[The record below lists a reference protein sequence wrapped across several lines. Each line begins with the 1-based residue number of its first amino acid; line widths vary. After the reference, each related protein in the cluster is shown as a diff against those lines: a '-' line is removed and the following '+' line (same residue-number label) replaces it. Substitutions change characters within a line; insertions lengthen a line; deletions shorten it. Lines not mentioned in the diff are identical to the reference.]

1 MNYFLLLFLEILCE
15 KNRIYSGT
23 FIKLLLQVIPQIV
36 KIDDENRKQIYLD
49 VLSDQFCLSILTSI
63 INQPKTAVVV
73 AKETGIP
80 ISTVYRRLQSLQ
92 ENKLLKVSGGINKDG
107 KYFIYQSK
115 IKEVSTKF
123 DGISTMIHVTPNLN
137 FTIM

>member
-1 MNYFLLLFLEILCE
+1 MVFE
-15 KNRIYSGT
+15 KNLIYSGI
-23 FIKLLLQVIPQIV
+23 FIKLLLQVIPQII
-36 KIDDENRKQIYLD
+36 KIDNENRKQIYLD
-49 VLSDQFCLSILTSI
+49 VLADQFCLSILTSI

-80 ISTVYRRLQSLQ
+80 ISTVYRRLQFLQ
-92 ENKLLKVSGGINKDG
+92 VNKLLKVSGGINKDG

-115 IKEVSTKF
+115 IKEVSSKF

>member
-1 MNYFLLLFLEILCE
+1 M
-15 KNRIYSGT
+15 
-23 FIKLLLQVIPQIV
+23 QVIPQIV

-137 FTIM
+137 FTICLLYTSPSPRD

>member
-1 MNYFLLLFLEILCE
+1 MLFE
-15 KNRIYSGT
+15 KNLIYSGT

>member
-1 MNYFLLLFLEILCE
+1 MQL
-15 KNRIYSGT
+15 
-23 FIKLLLQVIPQIV
+23 IPQIV

-80 ISTVYRRLQSLQ
+80 ISTVYRRLQFLQ

-123 DGISTMIHVTPNLN
+123 DGISTIIHVTPNLN